1 MYNHI
6 GRDYTLENVNLKK
19 NKGMIFSDHDFY
31 HNINGISQSQ
41 DDNLMRELILSE
53 IAKLIA
59 LHKKEL
65 VENIKSMGYI
75 LPDTKDKTIVDFIF
89 IRAGE
94 DVALADMLGSM
105 IVKYNKEQYS
115 KMEDETVGA
124 IVSSAGAVVGGIFN
138 LISTSK
144 QNKTAREIAAAQ
156 AEAAKANAEM
166 QLQIETIRAGQQKG
180 LSKGAWI
187 AIIGGGAILLTII
200 LVLALKKPKVI
211 VQPTTV

>member
-1 MYNHI
+1 
-6 GRDYTLENVNLKK
+6 
-19 NKGMIFSDHDFY
+19 MIFSDHDLF

-41 DDNLMRELILSE
+41 DDGLMKELVLSE

-65 VENIKSMGYI
+65 VENIKSLGYI
-75 LPDTKDKTIVDFIF
+75 LPDTKDKTIIDLIF
-89 IRAGE
+89 IRTAE
-94 DVALADMLGSM
+94 DAKLADMIGSM
-105 IVKYNKEQYS
+105 IVKYNKEKYS
-115 KMEDETVGA
+115 NIEEKTIGDIASGA
-124 IVSSAGAVVGGIFN
+124 GSLVGGIFG